1 MGADFCAHFF
11 SAIYGINIWRCFFIS
26 KNFDRKPDALVNENI
41 RAKEVLVI
49 SDDGE
54 KLGVFSVPAGIEI
67 ARQHNL
73 DLVCVAPEAPTPVC
87 RLMDYSKFRYEQQRK
102 AREAKKNQRT
112 VTIKEIW
119 VTPVINDNDLITKV
133 KNGRKFLE
141 EGNKLKVTLRFRS
154 RRMLAMASSSSDV
167 LDKVIA
173 MLEDIAIVEQRP
185 ILEGRNMNM
194 MFVPKKDK

>member
-1 MGADFCAHFF
+1 MLFSAHFF
-11 SAIYGINIWRCFFIS
+11 SAIYEINIWRCFFIS

-41 RAKEVLVI
+41 RAKQVLVI
-49 SDDGE
+49 AEDGE

-67 ARQHNL
+67 ARQNNL
-73 DLVCVAPEAPTPVC
+73 DLVCVAPDAPTPVC

-102 AREAKKNQRT
+102 AREAKKNQKT
-112 VTIKEIW
+112 VTVKEIW
-119 VTPVINDNDLITKV
+119 VTPVINDNDLKTKV

-154 RRMLAMASSSSDV
+154 RRMLAMATSSSDV

-173 MLEDIAIVEQRP
+173 MLEDIANVEQKP

-194 MFVPKKDK
+194 LFVPKKDK

>member
-1 MGADFCAHFF
+1 MGAYLRAHFF
-11 SAIYGINIWRCFFIS
+11 STIYGINIWRCFFIS

-73 DLVCVAPEAPTPVC
+73 DLVCVAPDAPTPVC

-154 RRMLAMASSSSDV
+154 RRMLAMASTSSDV

-173 MLEDIAIVEQRP
+173 MLEDIANVEQKP

-194 MFVPKKDK
+194 MLVPKKDK